1 MQHFVWFP
9 APENQTERLTLV
21 DIVEYHFKTL
31 ELNILKGVI
40 GEHLARS
47 FIRNT
52 LAPKL
57 VKEEGWNHV
66 LLSQNDYRQHKG
78 TWIKK
83 LFKFDSLREDFV
95 VHGFY
100 ANTKLL
106 SRYAQVA
113 GVLVKNHCTPDGL
126 LMKLRLT
133 GKARKLK
140 KSSCPKA
147 ASLRIDA
154 SHRCGDIL
162 EFPVV
167 DGNLEVVEIKCGRKA
182 KLMDKQKKTYNDLIA
197 KGIPLRMINVRIVS
211 FDLNRFLV
219 EEHRYERFL

>member
-1 MQHFVWFP
+1 M
-9 APENQTERLTLV
+9 
-21 DIVEYHFKTL
+21 
-31 ELNILKGVI
+31 I

-57 VKEEGWNHV
+57 VKEEGWSHV
-66 LLSQNDYRQHKG
+66 LLSRNDYKQHKG
-78 TWIKK
+78 TWMKK
-83 LFKFDSLREDFV
+83 LFRFDPLREDFV

-100 ANTKLL
+100 ANRKLL

-113 GVLVKNHCTPDGL
+113 GILVENHCTPDGL
-126 LMKLRLT
+126 LMKLQLT
-133 GKARKLK
+133 GKTRKLK
-140 KSSCPKA
+140 KSACPKV

-154 SHRCGDIL
+154 SHRYGDIL

-167 DGNLEVVEIKCGRKA
+167 DGHLEVVEIKCGRKA
-182 KLMDKQKKTYNDLIA
+182 KLMDRQKKTYNDLIA
-197 KGIPLRMINVRIVS
+197 KNIPLRMIKVRIVS

-219 EEHRYERFL
+219 EEHKYERFL

>member
-1 MQHFVWFP
+1 
-9 APENQTERLTLV
+9 LV
-21 DIVEYHFKTL
+21 DDLEYHFKTL
-31 ELNILKGVI
+31 ELNILNGMI

-66 LLSQNDYRQHKG
+66 LLSKNDYKQHKKSWMK
-78 TWIKK
+78 T
-83 LFKFDSLREDFV
+83 LFKFDAFRDDFV
-95 VHGFY
+95 ARGFY
-100 ANTKLL
+100 ANRKLL

-113 GVLVKNHCTPDGL
+113 GVLVENHCTPDGL

-133 GKARKLK
+133 GKTRKLM
-140 KSSCPKA
+140 KSECPKVA
-147 ASLRIDA
+147 GLRLDA

-167 DGNLEVVEIKCGRKA
+167 GGNLEVVEIKCGRKA

-197 KGIPLRMINVRIVS
+197 KGIPLRMIKVRIVS

-219 EEHRYERFL
+219 EEHKYERFL